1 MSDTPLDNFHFDLSA
16 IDLLTNNTINLGQVL
31 EKVSLALDEFI
42 SDYASESSEQ
52 QDEAEDFSSLWED
65 MILNGIKK
73 K

>member
-31 EKVSLALDEFI
+31 EKVSLALESI
-42 SDYASESSEQ
+42 SDYVSESSEQ
-52 QDEAEDFSSLWED
+52 QDETEDFSSLWED

-73 K
+73 

>member
-16 IDLLTNNTINLGQVL
+16 IDLLTNNAINLSQVL

-42 SDYASESSEQ
+42 FDYASESSEQ
-52 QDEAEDFSSLWED
+52 QDETENFSSLWED

-73 K
+73 